1 MQELIK
7 IIENYTEDD
16 VINADT
22 NLMMD
27 LGLSSFDA
35 ACIIDEVESEMGVSV
50 SVKDFYKYK
59 TVGELADYIASQ
71 K

>member
-1 MQELIK
+1 MQELIS
-7 IIENYTEDD
+7 IIENYTEEE

-35 ACIIDEVESEMGVSV
+35 ACIIDEVQSKTGISV
-50 SVKDFYKYK
+50 SVKEFYKC
-59 TVGELADYIASQ
+59 TTIGELADFINSQ